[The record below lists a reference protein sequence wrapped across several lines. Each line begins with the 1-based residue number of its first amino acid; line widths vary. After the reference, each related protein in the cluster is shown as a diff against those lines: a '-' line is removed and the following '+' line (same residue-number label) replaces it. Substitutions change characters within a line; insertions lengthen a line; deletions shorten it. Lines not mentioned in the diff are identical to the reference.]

1 MKEDPHAVSTAR
13 SRWVGWPRAW
23 QELDHPTALLSSDEP
38 VEVAQY
44 SKCEREKCYICE
56 YRPYAAT
63 LLQDPNTLRRRDT
76 LGGNIEVNAFEV
88 LRYHLNAPR
97 LPRRCTCGGV
107 SLSAAESRWMRSEC
121 LGTTLKLQEHHG
133 DALSIRAPCDCT
145 KTATIPCVNT
155 DERNK
160 SRLYSDAEPHDPLAS
175 SPGNPVYNRLRA
187 RDVRSQ
193 SHCMRPA
200 SRSTGSRS
208 RRTFQ
213 SQALRTQLPRSRS
226 HDLHD
231 GYDHVARRIPRLN
244 AAKKL
249 ESLRAAQLQC
259 CSSWRQY
266 IDSRL
271 HN

>member
-38 VEVAQY
+38 VEAAQY

-63 LLQDPNTLRRRDT
+63 LL
-76 LGGNIEVNAFEV
+76 
-88 LRYHLNAPR
+88 
-97 LPRRCTCGGV
+97 
-107 SLSAAESRWMRSEC
+107 SEC

-160 SRLYSDAEPHDPLAS
+160 SRLYSDAEPHDPQAS